1 MMKRLGNATETADYL
16 RSDAAITVWIEQL
29 AISRQHA
36 TCGDMEPWEDCPAE
50 SQGTWKQL
58 AELELFNNGKQR
70 VR

>member
-1 MMKRLGNATETADYL
+1 MRRIGNATTTADRM
-16 RSDAAITVWIEQL
+16 RSDASIQKIIEEL

-50 SQGTWKQL
+50 SQGTWRKL

-70 VR
+70 TR